1 MRIIA
6 RSTLRDFWENQAE
19 TKDALKAWY
28 QDVNQA
34 EWKTPVDIKN
44 IYANASIVAGNR
56 VVVNI
61 KGNRYRLIVAVN
73 YQFGIVYIRFIG
85 SHQEY
90 DKVDAA
96 TV

>member
-1 MRIIA
+1 MRA
-6 RSTLRDFWENQAE
+6 FWEEYADAE
-19 TKDALKAWY
+19 VALRAWY
-28 QDVNQA
+28 QEASQA
-34 EWKTPVDIKN
+34 KWETPEDIKSVH
-44 IYANASIVAGNR
+44 ANASIVANNR
-56 VVVNI
+56 VVFNI

-73 YQFGIVYIRFIG
+73 YRFGIFYIRFIG